1 MNTLLTRKKKQ
12 NKNFVK
18 RKNKIGFFF
27 RINHLYIYYILD
39 LINKKKYTEYQI
51 NRNTICVDNRRKKN
65 EIIST
70 Y

>member
-1 MNTLLTRKKKQ
+1 MVFFS
-12 NKNFVK
+12 NKSPV
-18 RKNKIGFFF
+18 
-27 RINHLYIYYILD
+27 LD
-39 LINKKKYTEYQI
+39 LINKKKYTEYRI